1 MILFFKSRSIPN
13 HDNDYWDHTP
23 ELKDDTQT
31 PVMPEAEKEY
41 DVQVSETNVAN
52 YYGDQYQ
59 KDSEEEEEEE
69 ATKEQTKEETETQ
82 PTPAEVEHEE
92 PMDAETTEYKEDD
105 KMTDHDSGD
114 NGGWTITYFK

>member
-1 MILFFKSRSIPN
+1 M
-13 HDNDYWDHTP
+13 
-23 ELKDDTQT
+23 
-31 PVMPEAEKEY
+31 
-41 DVQVSETNVAN
+41 QVSETNVAN

-59 KDSEEEEEEE
+59 KDSEEEE

-92 PMDAETTEYKEDD
+92 SMDTETTEYKEDD

-114 NGGWTITYFK
+114 NEGWTITYFK